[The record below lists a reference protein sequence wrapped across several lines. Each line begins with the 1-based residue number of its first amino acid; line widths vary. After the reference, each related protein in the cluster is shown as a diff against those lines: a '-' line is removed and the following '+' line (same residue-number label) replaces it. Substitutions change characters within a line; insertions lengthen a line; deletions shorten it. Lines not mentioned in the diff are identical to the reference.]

1 MSEYWKLK
9 KSLPN
14 ALNHELVND
23 FLLNLKLANRSHETI
38 TKYRIILQKFFHDK
52 NEPITSLTSNA
63 ILQWLKTH
71 VWHLKE
77 TTISGY
83 ISVLSSFCTFCVHEE
98 YLKRSPIKSRWYPR
112 IPQPVPKYLE
122 KEDIAKTR
130 LQSEMSS
137 LRSQVLIEFM
147 LTSGC
152 RVGEVHRLNRDDVDL
167 VNHSARVMGKGKKIR
182 YAHFTDKCALLLER
196 YIDSCQK
203 TSPAVFVTLNSGKR
217 LGVAGIRAIVKKIG
231 EEAGLSS
238 RLHPHRLR
246 HTFATELLAKGAD
259 LSFIG
264 DELGHSNLSTTQIY
278 ARLPKSEVI
287 SMYRKFMG

>member
-14 ALNHELVND
+14 ALNQELVND
-23 FLLNLKLANRSHETI
+23 FLLSMKLANRSQETI
-38 TKYRIILQKFFHDK
+38 TSYRVILQKFFLDK
-52 NEPITSLTSNA
+52 NEPVTSLTSNA
-63 ILQWLKTH
+63 ILQWFKTH

-77 TTISGY
+77 TTICGY
-83 ISVLSSFCTFCVHEE
+83 FSVLSSFCTFCVHEE
-98 YLKRSPIKSRWYPR
+98 YLERSPIKRRWYPR
-112 IPQPVPKYLE
+112 LPQPVPKYLE

-130 LQSEMSS
+130 LQSEMTS

-152 RVGEVHRLNRDDVDL
+152 RVGEVHKLNRDDVDL
-167 VNHSARVMGKGKKIR
+167 VNRTARVMGKGKKIR
-182 YAHFTDKCALLLER
+182 YVHFTDKCALLLER

-203 TSPAVFVTLNSGKR
+203 TSPAVFVSLNSGKR
-217 LGVAGIRAIVKKIG
+217 LGTAGIRNIVKKIG
-231 EEAGLSS
+231 EEAGMST

-246 HTFATELLAKGAD
+246 HTFATELLAKGAE

-278 ARLPKSEVI
+278 ARLPKNEVI